1 MATGIIVK
9 NAGKHQMRPTKL
21 LMIASVSA
29 ACVFLPFQVAAES
42 DNEALFNTDTTRSF
56 AGAVLAGRTAE
67 TDRDLTTAI
76 KLYQKALML
85 EPDNTDI
92 KQRLMV
98 LLFNNGKFEDGIT
111 IANEL
116 KGDPVLENVSRLAL
130 GIDAIRQR
138 EYTSAENLLDYAGV
152 NDLERMVYGLL
163 RAWAYHGDSKPE
175 KARATIDSLQGPP
188 WYGIFK
194 NFHKAALEEASG
206 NISAARR
213 LYTTVITDQNGANT
227 APDTYIRAAMALA
240 GMEAREGN
248 RQKALDAIDT
258 GAAFSVG
265 YAPLKALR
273 ERVEAGTPPN
283 ADIRNAAE
291 GASAVLFTVGSA
303 LNRSGAEDFVSL
315 YLNFAHSLDPENAA
329 TLVMLGSLAE
339 NLGKP
344 HEAIEIYRRVPEDSV
359 MHRVSELQLGLNLA
373 DLGKT
378 EEAKG
383 HLKNLIDQDPQ
394 DMRSYLAYGSVLSD
408 AKAYREMA
416 DNYDVAVKAIGLLP
430 NRSHWNIYFQ
440 RGIAYERLKEWP
452 KAEPNFKRALELFP
466 NQPRVMNYLGYSW
479 IDMSINL
486 DEGMDLI
493 REAVRLRPNDGYV
506 VDSLGWAYYRLGDYD
521 NAVRELERAVE
532 IRPADPTINDHL
544 GDAYWRA
551 GRRLEAN
558 FQWERALTM
567 EPELAEVPKIKAKI
581 DNGLPDITDP
591 VPSAAKTPDEESKR
605 IQEPGNSEKKSQ
617 MDPVSDAMKAG
628 YEVKPGQTLWMIAAE
643 VLGDGNLYR
652 DILQAN
658 PSLNG
663 DADLIH
669 PGQIIKLP

>member
-1 MATGIIVK
+1 
-9 NAGKHQMRPTKL
+9 MRPTKL

-29 ACVFLPFQVAAES
+29 ATAFLASPAAAES
-42 DNEALFNTDTTRSF
+42 DDKAVFNADSTRSF

-67 TDRDLTTAI
+67 ADRDLVTAI
-76 KLYQKALML
+76 DLYERALRL
-85 EPDNTDI
+85 EPTNADI

-98 LLFNNGKFEDGIT
+98 LLFNNGKFEEGIA

-138 EYTSAENLLDYAGV
+138 EYTSAENLLNYAGV

-163 RAWAYHGDSKPE
+163 RAWAYHGDNKPD
-175 KARATIDSLQGPP
+175 KARTTIDSLQGPP

-194 NFHKAALEEASG
+194 SFHKAALEEASG
-206 NISAARR
+206 NIDAARQ
-213 LYTTVITDQNGANT
+213 LYTAVITDRNGANT

-240 GMEAREGN
+240 GMESREGN
-248 RQKALDAIDT
+248 RQKAQDAIAT
-258 GAAFSVG
+258 GAAFSTG
-265 YAPLKALR
+265 YAPLKALS
-273 ERVEAGTPPN
+273 ERVEADNPPN

-315 YLNFAHSLDPENAA
+315 YLNFAHSLDPDNAA

-344 HEAIEIYRRVPEDSV
+344 KEAIEIYRRVPEDSV

-373 DLGKT
+373 DLGQI

-416 DNYDVAVKAIGLLP
+416 DNYDIAVKAIGLLP

-452 KAEPNFKRALELFP
+452 KAEPNFERALELFP

-479 IDMSINL
+479 IDMNINL

-506 VDSLGWAYYRLGDYD
+506 VDSLGWAYYRLGDYE
-521 NAVRELERAVE
+521 NAVKELERAVE
-532 IRPADPTINDHL
+532 IRPGDPTINDHL

-551 GRRLEAN
+551 GRRLEAS
-558 FQWERALTM
+558 FQWNRALTM
-567 EPELAEVPKIKAKI
+567 EPELAEVPKIKQKI
-581 DNGLPDITDP
+581 DKGLPAITDP
-591 VPSAAKTPDEESKR
+591 VPSAAKSSDDESKR
-605 IQEPGNSEKKSQ
+605 IEKPVDGGKKSELDQ
-617 MDPVSDAMKAG
+617 TPDVMKAN
-628 YEVKPGQTLWMIAAE
+628 YLVKPGQTLWMIAAE

-658 PSLNG
+658 PSLRG

>member
-1 MATGIIVK
+1 
-9 NAGKHQMRPTKL
+9 MRPTRFL
-21 LMIASVSA
+21 IIASVCAVTALLA
-29 ACVFLPFQVAAES
+29 APVAAQG
-42 DNEALFNTDTTRSF
+42 DDDAVFNTDSTSSF

-67 TDRDLTTAI
+67 ADRDLDTAI
-76 KLYQKALML
+76 KLYRKALRL
-85 EPDNTDI
+85 EPANTDI

-98 LLFNNGKFEDGIT
+98 LLFNNGNFDEGIAV
-111 IANEL
+111 ANEL

-138 EYTSAENLLDYAGV
+138 EYTRAENLLDYAGV

-163 RAWAYHGDSKPE
+163 RAWAYHGDNKPE
-175 KARATIDSLQGPP
+175 KARATIDDLQGPV

-194 NFHKAALEEASG
+194 NFHKAAVEEASG
-206 NISAARR
+206 NIDTARR
-213 LYTTVITDQNGANT
+213 LYTAVITDQNGAST

-240 GMEAREGN
+240 GMESREGN
-248 RQKALDAIDT
+248 KRKAMDAIAT
-258 GAAFSVG
+258 GAAFSTG
-265 YAPLKALR
+265 YAPLNALR
-273 ERVEAGTPPN
+273 ERVEADDPPN
-283 ADIRNAAE
+283 AEIRNAAE

-315 YLNFAHSLDPENAA
+315 YLNFAHSLDPDNAA

-344 HEAIEIYRRVPEDSV
+344 EEAIEIYRRVPEDSV

-373 DLGKT
+373 DLGET
-378 EEAKG
+378 EEAKK
-383 HLKNLIDQDPQ
+383 HLKNLIDQDPL

-416 DNYDVAVKAIGLLP
+416 DNYDLAVKAIGVLP
-430 NRSHWNIYFQ
+430 NRSHWNIFFQ

-452 KAEPNFKRALELFP
+452 KAEPNFERALELFP

-479 IDMSINL
+479 IDMNMNL
-486 DEGMDLI
+486 DKGMDLI

-506 VDSLGWAYYRLGDYD
+506 VDSLGWAYYRLGDYE
-521 NAVRELERAVE
+521 NAVKELERAVE
-532 IRPADPTINDHL
+532 LRPGDPTINDHL

-551 GRRLEAN
+551 GRRLEAR
-558 FQWERALTM
+558 FQWERSLTM
-567 EPELAEVPKIKAKI
+567 EPELAEVPKIKLKL
-581 DNGLPDITDP
+581 DEGLPDITDP
-591 VPSAAKTPDEESKR
+591 VPSAAKSSDEESKR
-605 IQEPGNSEKKSQ
+605 IEKPGNGGKKSDINQ
-617 MDPVSDAMKAG
+617 TPDVVKAS
-628 YEVKPGQTLWMIAAE
+628 YMVKPGQTLWMIADE

-652 DILQAN
+652 DILRAN
-658 PSLNG
+658 PSLKG

-669 PGQIIKLP
+669 PGQIISLP